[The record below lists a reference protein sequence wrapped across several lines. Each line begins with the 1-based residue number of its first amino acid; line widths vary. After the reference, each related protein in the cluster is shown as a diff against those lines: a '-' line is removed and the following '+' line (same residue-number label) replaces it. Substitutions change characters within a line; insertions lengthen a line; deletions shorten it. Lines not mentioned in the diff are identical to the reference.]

1 MGTREKIS
9 REGVGCLFDA
19 QSFWKARYA
28 VPISLGAVG
37 PNSRS
42 PCPRRPSGRWPK
54 PASVPT
60 RMIRPLFLGRLTRL
74 SRVKILR
81 WPTTSP
87 PLAPAASDLVP
98 GQIDKSRLAIGA
110 IMSFDAFPAR
120 SNCRKHTR
128 CPVADHSGLV
138 YIRRIYVYGE
148 QA

>member
-9 REGVGCLFDA
+9 REGVACLFDA

-110 IMSFDAFPAR
+110 IMSFDAFPAQ
-120 SNCRKHTR
+120 SKLLQAHTLSCCR
-128 CPVADHSGLV
+128 PSGL